1 MQTFTILS
9 TLVAAASALALPKPA
24 VQAMTTGDEPNVF
37 KLKHATLGYVLFDT
51 TDNSNLFF
59 STSNSSSAAPIT
71 AFIQDNK
78 SDGIAF
84 YARDTAEQ
92 IYLEPSESGTPQ
104 YNVKA
109 GNPEQEADVSSI
121 LSSDFTVSNGV
132 FGYNGVSSW
141 VACGN
146 MGAYELYYGTV
157 SGSTVD
163 CTENFEL
170 TVEYQ

>member
-24 VQAMTTGDEPNVF
+24 VQAMTTGDEPNIF

-59 STSNSSSAAPIT
+59 SNSSSAAPIT
-71 AFIQDNK
+71 TFIQDNK

-84 YARDTAEQ
+84 YARDTAEE
-92 IYLEPSESGTPQ
+92 IYLEPSSSGTSQ
-104 YNVKA
+104 YNVKG
-109 GNPEQEADVSSI
+109 GNPEQEADPSSI

-132 FGYNGVSSW
+132 FGYQGSSTW
-141 VACGN
+141 FACGN
-146 MGAYELYYGTV
+146 MGAYELHFGAV